1 MQAIIMAGGEGSRL
15 RPLTCDIPKP
25 MTRLC
30 GRPVLEYILDLLNEH
45 GVRDA
50 AVTMQYLPQ
59 VITAN
64 LEEHYKGVRLRFVE
78 EETPLGTAG
87 CVRFAAGGAA
97 ENQEEILVISG
108 DALTTVDLTAAQAFH
123 RQSGA
128 AVTLVVTHVQDPR
141 EYGLVE
147 YGPDG
152 RITGFLEKPG
162 WAQVVTDAA
171 NTGIYILSPEV
182 LDHIPAG
189 KPFDF
194 AKDLFPQLLRDGM
207 PLYAYETDAYWCDI
221 GDLHSYVTCQR
232 DILEGKVIGDIA
244 PDGLLLKGSKPAGNY
259 VLIPPVYIGEGVQIG
274 DASQIGPFAVLD
286 DGCRVG
292 CNARIRESVLLESA
306 YVGNGASMTGALL
319 CHSASVRKG
328 ASVFEGAVIGEGGVV
343 GDHAT
348 VLPEVKIWPG
358 KTVEDNSAQKDNLRD
373 GGHQPSLLDDNGF
386 SGETGVELTP
396 EFCARLGAA
405 VGSLTKGGKVAVGCS
420 HDKAAAV
427 LKMALISGILSV
439 GGGVWDFSACIPPQF
454 DYFVNFSRIPTGVYL
469 SGGAKGCIRLLAEG
483 GLPATR
489 SMERSVESK
498 LSTGDFSRVGW
509 EDMQE
514 AVNMADMR
522 QLYRQEL
529 IGMAPDGL
537 SGMHAEV
544 RGADYETVR
553 MLSFVLSILGCGEAG
568 GIRFHLG
575 AEGRRLSIFDP
586 EAGYIWPEKVTAA
599 LCYML
604 LEDGKELSLPYDA
617 PLAVEELA
625 ARYGR
630 EVHRYLHCPAD
641 GSDADARKLAAE
653 QPWIRDGLMAAVYIL
668 SWLKKRRTTL
678 AKVLEALPEFAVA
691 TKTIRCEGNP
701 GRIIRELH
709 AQAEEGPAE
718 GTRIREKTG
727 TVTVRPTKRGK
738 SLVLTAEAADTEM
751 AAELCGELEQRLQ
764 MVFLDIAGEKQ

>member
-30 GRPVLEYILDLLNEH
+30 GRPVLEYILDLLDGH
-45 GVRDA
+45 GIRDA
-50 AVTMQYLPQ
+50 AITMQYLPNA
-59 VITAN
+59 ITAHFD
-64 LEEHYKGVRLRFVE
+64 EEYKGLRLRFVE
-78 EETPLGTAG
+78 EEKPLGTAG
-87 CVRFAAGGAA
+87 CVRFAAGKAA
-97 ENQEEILVISG
+97 DNPEEILVISG
-108 DALTTVDLTAAQAFH
+108 DALTSVDLTAAREFH

-128 AVTLVVTHVQDPR
+128 AVTLVVTHVEDPR

-152 RITGFLEKPG
+152 RVTGFLEKPG

-189 KPFDF
+189 RPFDF
-194 AKDLFPQLLRDGM
+194 AKDLFPQLLRDGL

-232 DILEGKVIGDIA
+232 DLLEGKVDGIGA
-244 PDGLLLKGSKPAGNY
+244 PDGLLLKDTRPAGNY

-274 DASQIGPFAVLD
+274 EASQIGPFAVLD

-306 YVGNGASMTGALL
+306 YVGDGAAMTGALL
-319 CHSASVRKG
+319 CHGASVRRG
-328 ASVFEGAVIGEGGVV
+328 ASLFEGAVIGEGSVV

-358 KTVEDNSAQKDNLRD
+358 KTVEDNTSQKDNLRD

-405 VGSLTKGGKVAVGCS
+405 VGSLAKGGKVAVGSS

-427 LKMALISGILSV
+427 LKMALVSGILSV
-439 GGGVWDFSACIPPQF
+439 GGGVWDFGACIPPQF
-454 DYFVNFSRIPTGVYL
+454 DYFVRFSRIPTGVYV
-469 SGGAKGCIRLLAEG
+469 SGGARGCIRLLAEG

-489 SMERSVESK
+489 SMERSVESR
-498 LSTGDFSRVGW
+498 LATGNFSRVGW

-529 IGMAPDGL
+529 INMAPEGL
-537 SGMHAEV
+537 SGLRAEV
-544 RGADYETVR
+544 RGAYYETVR
-553 MLSFVLSILGCGEAG
+553 MLSFVLSILGCEEGG
-568 GIRFHLG
+568 GIRLHLG

-586 EAGYIWPEKVTAA
+586 EAGYIWPERVTAA
-599 LCYML
+599 LCYMQ
-604 LEDGKELSLPYDA
+604 LEDGRELALPYDA

-625 ARYGR
+625 ARYGKKI
-630 EVHRYLHCPAD
+630 HRYLNCPAD
-641 GSDADARKLAAE
+641 GCDAEARRLAAE
-653 QPWIRDGLMAAVYIL
+653 QPWARDGLTAAVYLL
-668 SWLKKRRTTL
+668 SWLKRRRTTL
-678 AKVLEALPEFAVA
+678 AKVLENLPEFAVA

-701 GRIIRELH
+701 GRILRSL
-709 AQAEEGPAE
+709 QAAGEKGPAE
-718 GTRIREKTG
+718 GTRIREKKG
-727 TVTVRPTKRGK
+727 VVTVRPTKRGK